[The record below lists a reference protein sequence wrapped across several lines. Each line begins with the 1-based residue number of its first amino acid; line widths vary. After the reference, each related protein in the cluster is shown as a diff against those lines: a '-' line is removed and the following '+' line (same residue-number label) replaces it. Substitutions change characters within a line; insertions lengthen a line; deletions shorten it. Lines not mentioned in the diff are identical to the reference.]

1 MQSWPPNPTLIRVL
15 EIQPSDG
22 HFRFGGGQPYPFVEV
37 DWFHD
42 GSQISPDYPTIADED
57 GRRLLEENIR
67 QKNYFNESKAYLVL
81 SALGTFTINYQGG

>member
-15 EIQPSDG
+15 EITPSDG
-22 HFRFGGGQPYPFVEV
+22 AYRFGGGMQTPFVEV

-42 GSQISPDYPTIADED
+42 GSQMGPDYPTIADEA
-57 GRRLLEENIR
+57 GRKMLEENIR
-67 QKNYFNESKAYLVL
+67 QKNYFNTSRAYLVL